1 MKNILHSR
9 RAAFLLLFALL
20 AALLTG
26 CADKPEEG
34 RVVKLGVTGAVYEE
48 LWRPTIEALAAE
60 GITLELV
67 QFSDFALPN
76 NALNSGDI
84 QMNAFQHHAY
94 FDNDKSTNGY
104 DISVLCDT
112 FVITMNLFSK
122 HYDSPAD
129 IPEGGKVAVPN
140 DATNYGRALLLLQD
154 AGLLTL
160 GDYTGTPTTADIT
173 SAKVSL
179 VEVNA
184 GMTYQY
190 VDDEEIAAAVVN
202 GNYAASYGVD
212 PETELIDYD
221 EMLRMAKELRPK
233 MIISSASDNMNIV
246 MAMNMGADD
255 FIAKPFDLEV
265 LMAKVQALLRRAYD
279 FAGTG
284 KVLEC
289 GGAVL
294 DIPGGALVYGEGRA
308 ELTKNELRI
317 LQALME
323 KHGSV
328 VSRDALMLRLW
339 QTDSFVDE
347 NTLTVNVTRLRRK
360 LEALGLGDF
369 IKTRK
374 GLGYII
380 D

>member
-1 MKNILHSR
+1 MKNILHTR
-9 RAAFLLLFALL
+9 RAAFLRLFALL

-48 LWRPTIEALAAE
+48 LWRPTVEALAAE

-160 GDYTGTPTTADIT
+160 GNYTGTPTTADIT
-173 SAKVSL
+173 SSKVSL

-212 PETELIDYD
+212 PNTAICYEDVDLTDKSFVCVI
-221 EMLRMAKELRPK
+221 AVK
-233 MIISSASDNMNIV
+233 SAD
-246 MAMNMGADD
+246 ADD
-255 FIAKPFDLEV
+255 EVYRKVAETFCSDATKQLFDEKYKGFFV
-265 LMAKVQALLRRAYD
+265 PAWD
-279 FAGTG
+279 
-284 KVLEC
+284 
-289 GGAVL
+289 
-294 DIPGGALVYGEGRA
+294 A
-308 ELTKNELRI
+308 E
-317 LQALME
+317 
-323 KHGSV
+323 
-328 VSRDALMLRLW
+328 
-339 QTDSFVDE
+339 
-347 NTLTVNVTRLRRK
+347 
-360 LEALGLGDF
+360 
-369 IKTRK
+369 
-374 GLGYII
+374 
-380 D
+380 